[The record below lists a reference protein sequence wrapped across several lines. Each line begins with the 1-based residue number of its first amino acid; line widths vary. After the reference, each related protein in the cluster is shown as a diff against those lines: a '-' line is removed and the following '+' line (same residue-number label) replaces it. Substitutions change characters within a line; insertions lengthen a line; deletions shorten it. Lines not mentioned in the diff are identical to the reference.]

1 MCGIF
6 SSGQAQRP
14 VGSLYHF
21 AGKGRKE
28 LFAVR
33 RAGKNRKALTWPLL
47 WHKLAAFFFQMN
59 TQMGHAISAK
69 DVIFS

>member
-1 MCGIF
+1 MLQSLCAAEKRRF
-6 SSGQAQRP
+6 SSFP
-14 VGSLYHF
+14 PLF
-21 AGKGRKE
+21 IGKI
-28 LFAVR
+28 
-33 RAGKNRKALTWPLL
+33 KNPLTWPLL